1 MGDGEVH
8 NVRHRLVA
16 ISDEP
21 RALADDDFGGKHRLN
36 VESDELRQ
44 RLAQLSDGDSQVR
57 KDWADRAG
65 RKNSHTPDDD
75 LEAAKRPSCRP
86 SRAGARRRRFA
97 LERTE

>member
-1 MGDGEVH
+1 MDDGEVN
-8 NVRHRLVA
+8 NVRQRLVA
-16 ISDEP
+16 ISDEL

-44 RLAQLSDGDSQVR
+44 RLAQLSDGDSQVL

-75 LEAAKRPSCRP
+75 LEAAKAALVSPIEGG
-86 SRAGARRRRFA
+86 GAA
-97 LERTE
+97 